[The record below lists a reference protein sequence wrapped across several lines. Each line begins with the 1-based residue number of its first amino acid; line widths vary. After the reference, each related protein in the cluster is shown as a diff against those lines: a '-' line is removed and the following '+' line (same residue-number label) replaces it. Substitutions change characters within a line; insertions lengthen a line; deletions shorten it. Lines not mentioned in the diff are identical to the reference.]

1 MIIEENLFKSLK
13 ETEKFKYVQID
24 DDDYY
29 ISEED
34 LYGLLEDLT
43 SKIENVKEENE
54 YLSRV
59 LRDGYDEDIS

>member
-43 SKIENVKEENE
+43 STIENVKEENE

>member
-1 MIIEENLFKSLK
+1 MIIEKNLFKSLK

-43 SKIENVKEENE
+43 STIENVKEENE

>member
-43 SKIENVKEENE
+43 STIENVKEENE
-54 YLSRV
+54 YLSRI

>member
-43 SKIENVKEENE
+43 STIENVKEENE

-59 LRDGYDEDIS
+59 LRDGYNEDIS

>member
-1 MIIEENLFKSLK
+1 MIIEENLFKSLQ

-24 DDDYY
+24 CDDYY

-43 SKIENVKEENE
+43 STIENVKEENE

>member
-1 MIIEENLFKSLK
+1 MIIEENLFKSLQ